1 MLKSCAKTK
10 EYIDD
15 IKSAVI
21 EPLKNEKSQAQVA
34 KDFNLSWQIIS
45 VWNRKEQS
53 TGSVS
58 NKQKSGRP
66 PKLTRIIRHMSVAN
80 PVGQQLTLREI

>member
-1 MLKSCAKTK
+1 MPKQK
-10 EYIDD
+10 EYSDD

-21 EPLKNEKSQAQVA
+21 AALKNEKSQVQVA
-34 KDFNLSWQIIS
+34 RDFSLSRQIIL

-66 PKLTRIIRHMSVAN
+66 PKLTDHVSRLSAA
-80 PVGQQLTLREI
+80 